1 MEGWKGSM
9 LSFPYNQ
16 QTSGSSS
23 SSSSRAGG
31 GLFVAGTVEECDSFC
46 RVLVRSDAEICRQTF
61 CPNFSCTFTFAG
73 AGVRV

>member
-23 SSSSRAGG
+23 SRQVVDCLSLEPLKS
-31 GLFVAGTVEECDSFC
+31 VI
-46 RVLVRSDAEICRQTF
+46 RSVV
-61 CPNFSCTFTFAG
+61 S
-73 AGVRV
+73 